1 MRAEASHVANLK
13 KLIEET
19 SRRHNTWQVFHDFV
33 AMSAISIRNATD
45 SRERDKYEQ
54 QYLDIVKRYDKEE
67 VDRFPLMLAHLVG
80 ALENDLSDI
89 LGQLFS
95 ELELGNKWKGQ
106 FFTPDCVCRLMAK
119 MIYGEDLKE
128 KLRTQPTITVQEP
141 AVGGGAMIIAL
152 AREMRE
158 QGLNYQRQLHVT
170 ATDID
175 LRAVH
180 MAYLQF
186 SLFHIP
192 AVVIHGDII
201 RMENYSKWYTPSY
214 ICSYSKTTSCL
225 FSTEPPSLLTKGL
238 FD

>member
-45 SRERDKYEQ
+45 PRERDKYEQ

-80 ALENDLSDI
+80 ALEEDLSDV

-119 MIYGEDLKE
+119 MTYGEDLKE
-128 KLRTQPTITVQEP
+128 KLKTQPYITVQEP
-141 AVGGGAMIIAL
+141 AVGGGAMIIAF

-158 QGLNYQRQLHVT
+158 QGFNYQKQLRVT
-170 ATDID
+170 AIDVD

-192 AVVIHGDII
+192 AVVIHGDTI
-201 RMENYSKWYTPSY
+201 RLETYSEWHTPAY
-214 ICSYSKTTSCL
+214 IWGIGKML
-225 FSTEPPSLLTKGL
+225 
-238 FD
+238 